1 MAKKKPA
8 QTTYCFPDGLQ
19 AQLAKIADHTLT
31 VVEAPSGF
39 GKTTAVREYLETHF
53 QEDARIVWYTCLG
66 ESPAKAWAGICK
78 LFGSADESLGQDLLE
93 LGVPTLDTLPD
104 IAGRLQDFH
113 CKTPI
118 FLVIDNYQLFE
129 TTVQKKLIAALC
141 THHGENFHLVIV
153 TQPLKS
159 EPLSVYYA
167 KQPHLIT
174 LRDFFFDNACIVKL
188 CRLTGVRIDHD
199 AVERIQAAT
208 EGWIAAIRLHLQGY
222 GASTPIQNSRDINAL
237 VERVI
242 WNRLSGEEKDLL
254 LALSLLDGFT
264 AEQAASMD
272 DGAAVPES
280 IACLLSM
287 DFFIRYVADKG
298 VYSIH
303 SILRDYL
310 LQRFVMQPR
319 SVADAMYRRAA
330 AACLT
335 AGDYYQA
342 ARFFLKVA
350 DYDAIL
356 SMPFTDQYFFNTQED
371 NIIEFFANMF
381 HECPPETLLRHP
393 LTVLAVGIQFYK
405 KGMLKLYGRVIR
417 LMETY
422 LACPENTEGMPERQ
436 LNTIRGEFEMLLFF
450 SCFNDVAKMGEHHRK
465 AHEYLRQVSDPPRS
479 GIYVGNLP
487 WAVGV
492 PSVISVYWNKSGGLQ
507 KALDAMDVCLPFYS
521 QLAGGHGMG
530 GEILMHAEACLA
542 HGDDAQ
548 AEMLCYKT
556 LYVSGSAGQSS
567 NCLCAQLVLGNI
579 GMLRGDAEAY
589 TKARGHIAQQI
600 EAARQTAL
608 TRLGE
613 MCLAHLDMAV
623 GRTNALPEWLRHVES
638 IRRTLYSVTQ
648 PHAVMLHCQMLLLE
662 KRRAELYALTETAL
676 RTTRTMHY
684 SLLQMYH
691 LIFLAQAKQEEG
703 RRKEAAACLRAA
715 LTIALPDRMYL
726 PFAEHGAALLPLL
739 ESLNS
744 DYGAYAGR
752 LKECM
757 ALCHRRATG
766 VAALHSVPAG
776 TTPALTP
783 RERDIA
789 LLIRE
794 GLPARQIADR
804 LFLAESTVTSMRKEI
819 YRKLGIHSK
828 MELVKLAL

>member
-1 MAKKKPA
+1 MTTLSRAK
-8 QTTYCFPDGLQ
+8 
-19 AQLAKIADHTLT
+19 LAGTW
-31 VVEAPSGF
+31 
-39 GKTTAVREYLETHF
+39 RTH
-53 QEDARIVWYTCLG
+53 
-66 ESPAKAWAGICK
+66 
-78 LFGSADESLGQDLLE
+78 
-93 LGVPTLDTLPD
+93 LDTLPD
-104 IAGRLQDFH
+104 IAGLLQNFQ
-113 CKTPI
+113 CTAPT

-141 THHGENFHLVIV
+141 THHGENFHLVII

-174 LRDFFFDNACIVKL
+174 LRDFFFDTACIVKL
-188 CRLTGVRIDHD
+188 CRLTGVRIDRD
-199 AVERIQAAT
+199 GAERIQAVT

-222 GASTPIQNSRDINAL
+222 GASTPIQNSHDINAL

-242 WNRLSGEEKDLL
+242 WNKLSGVEKDLL

-280 IACLLSM
+280 IARLLSM
-287 DFFIRYVADKG
+287 DFFVRYVADKG

-310 LQRFVMQPR
+310 LQRFAMQSR
-319 SVADAMYRRAA
+319 SVADAMYCKAA
-330 AACLT
+330 AACLV
-335 AGDYYQA
+335 ASEYFPA
-342 ARFFLKVA
+342 ARFFLKVG
-350 DYDAIL
+350 DYNAIL
-356 SMPFTDQYFFNTQED
+356 SMPFTDHYFFNNQERD
-371 NIIEFFANMF
+371 IFLFFDRVLQ
-381 HECPPETLLRHP
+381 ECPPEILLRHP
-393 LTVLAVGIQFYK
+393 LTLVTVGIQSYK
-405 KGMLKLYGRVIR
+405 KGMLKLYGRVVR

-422 LACPENTEGMPERQ
+422 LACPENTKDLPEKQ
-436 LNTIRGEFEMLLFF
+436 LNRIKGEFEMLLFF
-450 SCFNDVAKMGEHHRK
+450 SRFNDVEKMGEHHKK
-465 AHEYLRQVSDPPRS
+465 AHEYLRHVSDPPRS
-479 GIYVGNLP
+479 SIYVGNLP
-487 WAVGV
+487 WAMGA
-492 PSVISVYWNKSGGLQ
+492 PSVISVYWSRSGELEQ
-507 KALDAMDVCLPFYS
+507 TLAALDECLPLYS
-521 QLAGGHGMG
+521 DLAGGHGMG

-556 LYVSGSAGQSS
+556 LYVSGNAGQSS

-579 GMLRGDAEAY
+579 AMLRGDAQAY
-589 TKARGHIAQQI
+589 TKVRVHIAQQI
-600 EAARQTAL
+600 ESARQTAL

-613 MCLAHLDMAV
+613 LCLAHLDMAV
-623 GRTNALPEWLRHVES
+623 GRTDALPEWLRHVES
-638 IRRTLYSVTQ
+638 IRRTLYNVTP

-676 RTTRTMHY
+676 HTARTMHY
-684 SLLQMYH
+684 PLVQMYH
-691 LIFLAQAKQEEG
+691 QIFLAQVKQEEG
-703 RRKEAAACLRAA
+703 RRKEALACLRAA

-744 DYGAYAGR
+744 DYGGYAGR
-752 LKECM
+752 LKECL
-757 ALCHRRATG
+757 ALCHRRAKG
-766 VAALHSVPAG
+766 VAALHSVPAE
-776 TTPALTP
+776 TAPALTP

-804 LFLAESTVTSMRKEI
+804 LFLAESTVASMRKEI

-828 MELVKLAL
+828 MELVKITL